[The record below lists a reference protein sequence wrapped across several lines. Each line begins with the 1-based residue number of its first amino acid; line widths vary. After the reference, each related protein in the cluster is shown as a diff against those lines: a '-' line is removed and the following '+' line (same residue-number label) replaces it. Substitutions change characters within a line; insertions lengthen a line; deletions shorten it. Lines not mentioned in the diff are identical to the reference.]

1 MSCGCGKK
9 KKLIGA
15 FGQAIKD
22 SNTEYITSL
31 SPNDWGPLLWKLLH
45 IMGEHV
51 GKSVTPSLNRDEAIM
66 VDFIIQGLP
75 GVIPCSEC
83 AQHARSYIR
92 QYPSSQVKNLLGKA
106 LTEWTRNY
114 FFNFHNNVL
123 IRQQRSLVFTDS
135 SEIIPIYDS
144 MIFQK
149 CDTEQLIEYFS
160 FGVHSGLIKGD
171 FYKRWIAQLNRLRL
185 IAGF

>member
-9 KKLIGA
+9 KRIIGA

-22 SNTEYITSL
+22 SDIEYVTSL
-31 SPNDWGPLLWKLLH
+31 SPADWGPLLWKLLH

-51 GKSVTPSLNRDEAIM
+51 GKSATQSLNRDEAIM
-66 VDFIIQGLP
+66 IDFIIQGLP
-75 GVIPCSEC
+75 NVLPCSEC
-83 AQHARSYIR
+83 AQHARDYIR
-92 QYPSSQVKNLLGKA
+92 YHPSSQVKNLTGNA

-114 FFNFHNNVL
+114 FFYFHNDVL
-123 IRQQRSLVFTDS
+123 RRQQKPFVYNEPY
-135 SEIIPIYDS
+135 EIISVYGP
-144 MIFQK
+144 MIFAK
-149 CDTEQLIEYFS
+149 CDTEQLVEYFA